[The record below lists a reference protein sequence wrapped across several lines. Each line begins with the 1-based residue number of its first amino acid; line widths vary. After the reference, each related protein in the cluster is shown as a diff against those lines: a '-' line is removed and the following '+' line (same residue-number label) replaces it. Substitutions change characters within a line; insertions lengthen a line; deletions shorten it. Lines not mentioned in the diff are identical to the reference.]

1 MPTSFYWPTVK
12 SFSCAIAEPL
22 HAWKDGDV
30 YAGRDE
36 LLGGTWLAV
45 NRYGEFAAL
54 TNASAAVPD
63 ASKQQNAEGE
73 PASRG
78 GVPLAIVDASRALET
93 NLNRLGDSQF
103 RPYFALAGDAVTC
116 FYTHNIAGA
125 HVEAVDTTQPQVL
138 SNRPL
143 AHSERQ
149 DPALALLE
157 HLECQASPLSIED
170 LARTLDG
177 HQPAERSVHLPIRAN
192 GFGTRCS
199 TAVRIRG
206 DICEICEISYNR
218 RRGRNAQLA
227 RAVRTRLSLGA
238 IPPKSKGSQ
247 PAQSL

>member
-1 MPTSFYWPTVK
+1 MCIVIVTHN
-12 SFSCAIAEPL
+12 SCGADLLLLANREEFFLRDAEPL

-30 YAGRDE
+30 YAGRDK

-63 ASKQQNAEGE
+63 ARKQQDAEGE

-78 GVPLAIVDASRALET
+78 GVPLAIVDGSRALET

-103 RPYFALAGDAVTC
+103 RPYFALAGDAATC

-125 HVEAVDTTQPQVL
+125 HVEAVDTSKPQVL

-149 DPALALLE
+149 DSALALLE
-157 HLECQASPLSIED
+157 HLERQASPLIIED

-177 HQPAERSVHLPIRAN
+177 HQPTERSVHLPLRAN

-206 DICEICEISYNR
+206 DICEICEISYNSA
-218 RRGRNAQLA
+218 GEETHSSH
-227 RAVRTRLSLGA
+227 VRFVLDSR
-238 IPPKSKGSQ
+238 
-247 PAQSL
+247 